1 MENSVFHSHS
11 SLCYSKISNPLS
23 GGLRVHF
30 IVGSNGLRYI
40 VVQGTKWYIRT
51 VSGEWLQRLWSY
63 IPYRSRCQE
72 DVSTTCLYPCLM
84 SGGRRSGAGGSGV
97 GSDLWP

>member
-1 MENSVFHSHS
+1 MENSVFHSHL

-40 VVQGTKWYIRT
+40 VVQETMGYIST
-51 VSGEWLQRLWSY
+51 MSGEWLQRLWSY
-63 IPYRSRCQE
+63 M
-72 DVSTTCLYPCLM
+72 ST
-84 SGGRRSGAGGSGV
+84 GAGVRRMSPLLV
-97 GSDLWP
+97 CTHV

>member
-11 SLCYSKISNPLS
+11 SLCYRKISNPFS

-51 VSGEWLQRLWSY
+51 VSGEWLQRSLLY
-63 IPYRSRCQE
+63 NLYRSGCQE

-84 SGGRRSGAGGSGV
+84 SGGRRSSAGGSGV
-97 GSDLWP
+97 GSNLWP

>member
-23 GGLRVHF
+23 GGVPVHF

-40 VVQGTKWYIRT
+40 VVQETMGYIST
-51 VSGEWLQRLWSY
+51 MSGEWLQRLWSY
-63 IPYRSRCQE
+63 IQHMSRCQE
-72 DVSTTCLYPCLM
+72 NASTTCLYPYLM
-84 SGGRRSGAGGSGV
+84 SGGRRSGTGRSGV
-97 GSDLWP
+97 GSDL